1 MEADL
6 HPELCALSCAVQGG
20 KTIFLSSSLLFS
32 HILLWSSAHP
42 LQEAEDGFNEWLLL
56 F

>member
-6 HPELCALSCAVQGG
+6 RPGLCALSRAVEGG

-32 HILLWSSAHP
+32 HVLLWSSAHP
-42 LQEAEDGFNEWLLL
+42 LQEAGDGFNEW
-56 F
+56 